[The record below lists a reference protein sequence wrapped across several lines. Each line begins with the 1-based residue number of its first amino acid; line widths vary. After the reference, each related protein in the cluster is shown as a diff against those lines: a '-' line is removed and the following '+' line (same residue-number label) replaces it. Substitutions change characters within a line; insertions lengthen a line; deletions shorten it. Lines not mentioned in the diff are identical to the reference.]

1 MSLKRV
7 LEFVIAICCVL
18 FFTIT
23 TNAQIPKI
31 ISFSPLS
38 GPIGTVVTI
47 QGQNFNT
54 VATGNIVYFGGM
66 RATVTG
72 ATSNSLT
79 VIVPAGI
86 TNKPIT
92 VLNETSGLMG
102 QSAKAFGLTFNEP
115 SKNSFSGKS
124 FTENKLSINSDAF
137 GGYVELAD
145 LDNDGKLDLGTVV
158 RFGQKVIIYQN
169 TGATGPNAS
178 TNFTYVNTFYVTPTY
193 LTHTPR
199 QLRFADLNGD
209 GKLDMIVPYLD
220 QNFLAVYRNTST
232 PGKISFATE
241 VKITAGPGGIAE
253 IADLNNDGKPEIL
266 TAKGY
271 LINNSTR
278 TNFSFSAVSHASLTY
293 SSVESV
299 QATDFD
305 EDGRTDILVSTG
317 YGFSIFKNTSS
328 GIGQFSFEESKV
340 YPYTSSDGH
349 SKAVAGD
356 INNDG
361 KVDVVMYGNYTK
373 NISISENNTQSGT
386 ISFAPAITITTNSY
400 TKDATVTD
408 INGDSKPELIVATDY
423 GHQVY
428 PNQSTKSIALG
439 TALYLPNEFGSPDNE
454 ASLAIGDINGDG
466 KLDILSFTDYNAI
479 FFSNNILGLP
489 EISSFSPTAAKT
501 GDKLTITGK
510 NFKAGATVK
519 IGNLMAT
526 DVVVVS
532 PTTITAL
539 VSPRSGNGAVE
550 VTTADGTVNLNG
562 FTYIAPP
569 QPAISSITPNSAA
582 VNATVVI
589 SGTNFKDIT
598 AVRFGGINAKSF
610 VVNSTTMITAVLGPG
625 GIGDVTLE
633 TPEWTSTFQGFNYLP
648 LPTLTNPFWSGA
660 KGQTIRLT
668 GTNLQTTNRVT
679 LGGLD
684 AESFKVISPEI
695 VDVVVGDGETGQ
707 VVVTTAY
714 GKATSGNSNFEF
726 IAKPPKIT
734 SVSSMTANVG
744 VAIKI
749 TGENFS
755 RLPLNNSVYFGGAK
769 AIVKSC
775 TTTELMVNV
784 PAGATYD
791 LISVSVNKFIC
802 YSKKPFVTTGNGK
815 QQVTAESF
823 GDKLSIFVGNKARHI
838 LAADFEPDGRMD
850 IAVALASWTGNPLI
864 QRNIG
869 TNNDIAFASYEVLTN
884 TKGEDRTPI
893 ALALNNNGRMGLSVL
908 NLESAVSP
916 YVISFDNN
924 LLYNGPEKYYFS
936 KRQAYT
942 AGEYSQNYNSIAV
955 GDVLGNSTPAIIVGG
970 STTLY
975 NVLLCDVDGDGKPD
989 IVERRT
995 NNRFDIQKIVAI
1007 YRNISGQD
1015 ANGTYLQKFADPV
1028 LINVEGIPIDVT
1040 YGDFDND
1047 GKLDL
1052 AVNCVNA
1059 SGVDGITQLLK
1070 NTSSP
1075 GTISMSTDLKFDI
1088 TALGKVAAYDI
1099 NGDGKVD
1106 LAVSNNQKLSIYLNN
1121 GSSVFGFDPKID
1133 VNLPAQ
1139 KGIVICDF
1147 NSDGFPDLA
1156 GLDADQ
1162 INILKFKSTVPTV
1175 ASFTPTVATEG
1186 NTVTITGANLDN
1198 VSSVSFGGIP
1208 VKSFTIVSST
1218 KIVAEL
1224 GVSASGDMVVNTPSG
1239 AIKLPGFIYIPK
1251 PVIATDGPTIFPIG
1265 GSLKLST
1272 QTGNN
1277 FNYQWIKD
1285 EVPIPG
1291 ATTNEYLATLS
1302 GSYTVMVTLGLESVS
1317 SAPVSILN
1325 QAPAISANGP
1335 TSFSMGNSVT
1345 LSVPTG
1351 SNMNYQWFKNGAAIN
1366 NATNSSFMATTSGDY
1381 TVVMISN
1388 GQELKTNAVKVN
1400 VILPS
1405 ITLSGPLSF
1414 NQGGNVTLGINVT
1427 APTGSKIGY
1436 TWFKDG
1442 KTISGATSNSY
1453 TATESGSY
1461 YVEVDINGNKFK
1473 MQAVNVT
1480 VIAITNLKLAVTNI
1494 SCRGS
1499 ANGSIAVTATTSLN
1513 YTISITDENNKKTSA
1528 KFSTSYGMKDLNPG
1542 TYAVCIGLEDDPLF
1556 KQCFTVLITE
1566 PKELKVFS
1574 TVSQDLKTVQ
1584 LDLSGAEKYII
1595 TLNNERYE
1603 TSANTITLNLLQGI
1617 NHIKVASNIT
1627 CQTAVEK
1634 TINVDHSL
1642 KLYPNPVSDILYI
1655 DLIDRDATTVQIEVL
1670 SLNGAVLIN
1679 KTFRLGEGSIPLQ
1692 LSSLSS
1698 GMYLVKVKM
1707 NTGKISSHKILKK

>member
-1 MSLKRV
+1 MHLKLSLKS
-7 LEFVIAICCVL
+7 VITICLVL
-18 FFTIT
+18 FFTVN

-31 ISFSPLS
+31 FSFSPLS
-38 GPIGTVVTI
+38 GAVGAVVTI

-54 VATGNIVYFGGM
+54 VATSNIVYFGGM
-66 RATVTG
+66 KATVTG

-79 VIVPAGI
+79 VSVPPGA

-92 VLNETSGLMG
+92 VLNEASGLMC
-102 QSAKAFGLTFNEP
+102 QSAKAFALTFNDP
-115 SKNSFSGKS
+115 TKNSFSGKS
-124 FTENKLSINSDAF
+124 FTGSKLSIISNPF
-137 GGYVELAD
+137 GGYIELAD
-145 LDNDGKLDLGTVV
+145 LDNDGKLDLGAVV
-158 RFGQKVIIYQN
+158 TSGQEVIIYQN
-169 TGATGPNAS
+169 TGTPGPNAAA
-178 TNFTYVNTFYVTPTY
+178 NFTYVNTFYVTPTY
-193 LTHTPR
+193 LTHSPR

-209 GKLDMIVPYLD
+209 GKLDMIVPYLE
-220 QNFLAVYRNTST
+220 QNFIAVYRNTST

-241 VKITAGPGGIAE
+241 VKIPTGAGGIAE

-266 TAKGY
+266 TTKGY
-271 LINNSTR
+271 LINNSTK
-278 TNFSFSAVSHASLTY
+278 TNFSFSAVYHASLNY
-293 SSVESV
+293 STVRSV
-299 QATDFD
+299 QAVDFD
-305 EDGRTDILVSTG
+305 QDGRTDILVSIG
-317 YGFSIFKNTSS
+317 YGFSIFKNVSS
-328 GIGQFSFEESKV
+328 GIGQFSFEESIF
-340 YPYTSSDGH
+340 YPYSQSNGQL
-349 SKAVAGD
+349 KAIAAD

-361 KVDVVMYGNYTK
+361 KVDVVMYGNYMK
-373 NISISENNTQSGT
+373 NISISENNTQSGV
-386 ISFAPAITITTNSY
+386 ISFAPAITITTD
-400 TKDATVTD
+400 TETQDLAIAD
-408 INGDSKPELIVATDY
+408 INGDSKPELIVAGN
-423 GHQVY
+423 GHRIY
-428 PNQSTKSIALG
+428 PNQSTKSIAFG
-439 TALYLPNEFGSPDNE
+439 TALDLPNEFIGAMNE

-466 KLDILSFTDYNAI
+466 KPDILSFTSYSTS

-526 DVVVVS
+526 EVVVVS

-539 VSPRSGNGAVE
+539 VSSRSGSGTVE
-550 VTTADGTVNLNG
+550 VTTADGTGNLEG

-569 QPAISSITPNSAA
+569 QPTISSITPNSAA
-582 VNATVVI
+582 VDAKLVI
-589 SGTNFKDIT
+589 SGANFKDIT

-610 VVNSTTMITAVLGPG
+610 VVNSTTTITAVLGPG

-648 LPTLTNPFWSGA
+648 LPRLTNPFWSGA
-660 KGQTIRLT
+660 KGQTVRLT

-684 AESFKVISPEI
+684 VESFKVISPEI

-707 VVVTTAY
+707 VVLTTTY
-714 GKATSGNSNFEF
+714 GTATSGNGNFEF

-734 SVSSMTANVG
+734 SVSTMVANVG
-744 VAIKI
+744 RTIKI

-755 RLPLNNSVYFGGAK
+755 RLPFNNSVYFGGAK

-775 TTTELMVNV
+775 TTTELIVNV

-791 LISVSVNKFIC
+791 LISVSVNNFIC
-802 YSKKPFVTTGNGK
+802 YSKKPFVSTGNGK
-815 QQVTAESF
+815 QQVTADSF
-823 GDKLSIFVGNKARHI
+823 GDKVSISVGNTARHI

-850 IAVALASWTGNPLI
+850 IAVAAASLTGNPVL
-864 QRNIG
+864 QRNVG
-869 TNNDIAFASYEVLTN
+869 KGNDIAFAGFEILTN

-908 NLESAVSP
+908 NLVGILSP
-916 YVISFDNN
+916 YVTIFNN
-924 LLYNGPEKYYFS
+924 ILTSVIPEKYYFS
-936 KRQAYT
+936 LRRAYT
-942 AGEYSQNYNSIAV
+942 ADTYSQNYNSIAV
-955 GDVLGNSTPAIIVGG
+955 GDVLGNSTPTVIVGG
-970 STTLY
+970 SPTLY
-975 NVLLCDVDGDGKPD
+975 NVLLCDIDGDGKPD

-1007 YRNISGQD
+1007 HRNISGPD
-1015 ANGTYLQKFADPV
+1015 ANGTYVQKFADPV
-1028 LINVEGIPIDVT
+1028 LISVEGIPTDIA

-1052 AVNCVNA
+1052 AVNCVDA
-1059 SGVDGITQLLK
+1059 SGVDGVTQLLK

-1075 GTISMSTDLKFDI
+1075 GTISMSTDLKFNL
-1088 TALGKVAAYDI
+1088 TAIGKVVAYDI
-1099 NGDGKVD
+1099 NGDGKID

-1121 GSSVFGFDPKID
+1121 STSAFSFNPNID

-1139 KGIVICDF
+1139 KGIIICDF

-1156 GLDADQ
+1156 GLSDDQ
-1162 INILKFKSTVPTV
+1162 INVLKFKSTEPTV
-1175 ASFTPTVATEG
+1175 ASFTPNVATEG
-1186 NTVTITGANLDN
+1186 STLTITGANLDA
-1198 VSSVSFGGIP
+1198 VSAVSFGGIP
-1208 VKSFTIVSST
+1208 AKSFTIVSST
-1218 KIVAEL
+1218 KITAEL
-1224 GVSASGDMVVNTPSG
+1224 GVSASGDMIVNSPTG

-1251 PVIATDGPTIFPIG
+1251 PVITADGPSVFPIG
-1265 GSLKLST
+1265 GSLKLNT
-1272 QTGNN
+1272 QTGSN
-1277 FNYQWIKD
+1277 FSYQWIKD
-1285 EVPIPG
+1285 QVPIPG

-1302 GSYTVMVTLGLESVS
+1302 GSYTVMVTLDLESVS
-1317 SAPVSILN
+1317 SAPIYILN

-1335 TSFSMGNSVT
+1335 TSFNMGSSVT

-1351 SNMNYQWFKNGAAIN
+1351 SNMNYQWFKNGTAIA
-1366 NATNSSFMATTSGDY
+1366 NATNSSLVVTTSGDY
-1381 TVVMISN
+1381 GVVVTSN
-1388 GQELKTNAVKVN
+1388 GQEFKPNPAKVN

-1414 NQGGNVTLGINVT
+1414 NQGGSVTLGLNVIV
-1427 APTGSKIGY
+1427 PTGSTVGY

-1442 KTISGATSNSY
+1442 KAISGATAVSY

-1461 YVEVDINGNKFK
+1461 HVEVDINGNKFK
-1473 MQAVNVT
+1473 MQAVNVI
-1480 VIAITNLKLAVTNI
+1480 VIAITNFKLAVTNI

-1513 YTISITDENNKKTSA
+1513 YTINITEENNKKTSA
-1528 KFSTSYGMKDLNPG
+1528 RFNTSYGIKDLNPG
-1542 TYAVCIGLEDDPLF
+1542 TYAICISLEDDLSF
-1556 KQCFTVLITE
+1556 NQCFTVLVTE

-1574 TVSQDLKTVQ
+1574 TVSPDQKAVQ

-1617 NHIKVASNIT
+1617 NNIKVASNIV

-1634 TINVDHSL
+1634 TINVDHSP
-1642 KLYPNPVSDILYI
+1642 KLYPNPVADILYL
-1655 DLIDRDATTVQIEVL
+1655 DLTDREATTAQIEVL
-1670 SLNGAVLIN
+1670 NLNGMVVIS
-1679 KTFRLGEGSIPLQ
+1679 KTFRLDEGNIQLQ
-1692 LSSLSS
+1692 LSHLSS
-1698 GMYLVKVKM
+1698 GMYIVRVKM